1 MLKNIT
7 KIASSHIVVKAL
19 GLANIGLILHFFS
32 VKEFG
37 AYSFL
42 LVLLHLVAVIIDP
55 FLSAYLVD
63 FKTYDFKKFNIGILT
78 LSLILA
84 PFLFVLLNQINTEVS
99 LGLFLLFM
107 GTFLIATSL
116 KTYLNIKE
124 YYYRY
129 GLVDVMRQLSIFGS
143 TLLFFYVLKM
153 RDYTSLLLIN
163 YATSAIVMLVACF
176 AFVKKGL
183 LEFNIQGS
191 TLQKFTKESKFL
203 IAYVAIVP
211 LMAFID
217 SFFVEKYL
225 TAQDLGL
232 YSFSLKVYNISLLLA
247 VPVFTVL
254 NIKQIAIAKEKEYT
268 AFLNKNKRKVVLF
281 SLLIFSG
288 SVFLNW
294 LLTQYVFP
302 AYSDSFIDT
311 TILLA
316 AACISYVAMPFSFL
330 IAYRRYKWLF
340 ALAVFAVL
348 VNSAVNY
355 FWIATYG
362 TVVAATA
369 TFMAQLIL
377 TMGAAIVSYVL
388 LYNKEA
394 T

>member
-1 MLKNIT
+1 MFKNVLKIL
-7 KIASSHIVVKAL
+7 SSHIVVKA
-19 GLANIGLILHFFS
+19 IGLINIALVLHFFS
-32 VKEFG
+32 VTTFG
-37 AYSFL
+37 LYSYL
-42 LVLLHLVAVIIDP
+42 LVLLHLSTAIVDP
-55 FLSAYLVD
+55 FLSSYLID
-63 FKTYDFKKFNIGILT
+63 FKVFDRKKYNFGILVFT
-78 LSLILA
+78 IVLS
-84 PFLFVLLNQINTEVS
+84 PFLFLILKQLHSGVTAQ
-99 LGLFLLFM
+99 LFLLFM
-107 GTFLIATSL
+107 STFLISAAVKS
-116 KTYLNIKE
+116 YLNAREE
-124 YYYRY
+124 YLKY
-129 GLVDVMRQLSIFGS
+129 GLVDVVRQFSIFGS
-143 TLLFFYVLKM
+143 TVLFFYIE
-153 RDYTSLLLIN
+153 TSSNYVQLLVIN
-163 YATSAIVMLVACF
+163 YATTTIAMLLIAVF
-176 AFVKKGL
+176 FVQRKTIIFDIKYK
-183 LEFNIQGS
+183 
-191 TLQKFTKESKFL
+191 TLYQFTAASKFL

-211 LMAFID
+211 LIAFID

-268 AFLNKNKRKVVLF
+268 AFLNKNKRKVILF

-302 AYSDSFIDT
+302 AYSASFIDT

-340 ALAVFAVL
+340 ALAIFAVL
-348 VNSAVNY
+348 VNSTVNY

-377 TMGAAIVSYVL
+377 TMGAAIVSYML